1 MVFGNGF
8 FTYTENEAL
17 EEMMRLAGCRVLQ
30 CVYPTA
36 SKISYYLSEKGD
48 CFSVQKVQRKY
59 LVRTKTT
66 KAEGHNKRR
75 GGGLIMRV
83 RSTPS
88 TERQYNL
95 EWMMYCTF
103 ILGRWEEQKQ
113 LLFLDGNPKNVRPEN
128 LQLPKTAIPPEWPER
143 MERHKEVYESE
154 FNNIVRMTGRWA
166 GLSAEDAKDI
176 VQSVF
181 ISKTTEFYSIDF
193 DGKLWFYWSKRRAL
207 DYLTSRW
214 RRFTHDEFLE
224 DTFKGGTDTHC
235 EVDLYGVQPNQ
246 KSRKGRKGNKAGYE
260 LYLWA
265 HGHTPTEIAE
275 MVGSTIGTVG
285 SNITRRL
292 QYLKNY
298 LKHEEKLL
306 R

>member
-17 EEMMRLAGCRVLQ
+17 EEMTRLAGCRVLQ

-48 CFSVQKVQRKY
+48 CFSVQNVQGKY

-83 RSTPS
+83 KSTPS

-113 LLFLDGNPKNVRPEN
+113 LLFLDGNPKNVRPDN
-128 LQLPKTAIPPEWPER
+128 LLLPKEVVPVEWAAH
-143 MERHKEVYESE
+143 MEDHKYLYRDE
-154 FNNIVRMTGRWA
+154 FYTVVKIVTGWT
-166 GLSAEDAKDI
+166 GLPMEDVKDV

-181 ISKTTEFYSIDF
+181 IYFTTIHYDAGFN
-193 DGKLWFYWSKRRAL
+193 GRLWCYWSKKRAL
-207 DYLTSRW
+207 DYLTQRYL
-214 RRFTHDEFLE
+214 RFAHGEFLE
-224 DTFKGGTDTHC
+224 DTFEGGTDTHC
-235 EVDLYGVQPNQ
+235 EIDLYGIQPNQ
-246 KSRKGRKGNKAGYE
+246 KSRRGRKGNKAGYE

-285 SNITRRL
+285 CNITRRL